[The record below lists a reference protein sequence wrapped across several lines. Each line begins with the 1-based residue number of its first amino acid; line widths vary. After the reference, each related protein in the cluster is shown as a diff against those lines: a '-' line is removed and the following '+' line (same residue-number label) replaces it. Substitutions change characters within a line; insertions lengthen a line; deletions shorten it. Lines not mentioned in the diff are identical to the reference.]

1 MLHIFTLG
9 NNVNEMECLKKSAV
23 KNNVNINYIIFD
35 KWNGYVDK
43 IIHMQKAIQDIP
55 DDDIVCFIDAY
66 DVLVFSDE
74 NEIIEKFKEYN
85 CDLLLSG
92 ELNCYPG
99 ENKYRYD
106 NLYGKL
112 RLEKMTNFKHVNSG
126 GYIGYKRALKALYE
140 WKSLDEIREISNL
153 GGDQNYFTEYF
164 LNHGID
170 QNKVKIDMFQQIFQS
185 MYKIHFE
192 GIEFINGR
200 LYNNI
205 LKVKP
210 CFVHFNGY
218 GGYYYQIY
226 RGDYREDI
234 RNFFLKKIDE
244 SKNEGIHNLDGYR
257 PPYHGHYSNIDQL

>member
-1 MLHIFTLG
+1 M
-9 NNVNEMECLKKSAV
+9 
-23 KNNVNINYIIFD
+23 
-35 KWNGYVDK
+35 
-43 IIHMQKAIQDIP
+43 
-55 DDDIVCFIDAY
+55 
-66 DVLVFSDE
+66 
-74 NEIIEKFKEYN
+74 
-85 CDLLLSG
+85 
-92 ELNCYPG
+92 
-99 ENKYRYD
+99 
-106 NLYGKL
+106 
-112 RLEKMTNFKHVNSG
+112 
-126 GYIGYKRALKALYE
+126 
-140 WKSLDEIREISNL
+140 